1 MLFKKAT
8 NLTEHNV
15 LFNMKIVCNY
25 IIMDTGQNVRYF
37 QVEKCGFKTAKPQNR
52 KEKKMRF

>member
-8 NLTEHNV
+8 NITEHNV
-15 LFNMKIVCNY
+15 LFNMLIVCNY

-37 QVEKCGFKTAKPQNR
+37 QVEKS
-52 KEKKMRF
+52 EMRF